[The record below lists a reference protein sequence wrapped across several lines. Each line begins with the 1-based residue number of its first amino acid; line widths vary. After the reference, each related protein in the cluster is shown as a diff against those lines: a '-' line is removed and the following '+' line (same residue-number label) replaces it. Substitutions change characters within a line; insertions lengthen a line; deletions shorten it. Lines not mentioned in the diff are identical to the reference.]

1 MIGRN
6 PGDRVEGRVIVA
18 IYRKRGKEFLVPL
31 IKTHRGKMC
40 KLYDCTCVVEVPF
53 RLKET

>member
-1 MIGRN
+1 LIGRN